1 MIVTS
6 AILSEE
12 LSLKRAAML
21 QNICLSTNLGN
32 RRLGQTHQRATILA
46 RRRSIADSG
55 LNTWPDSRILADHRG
70 RLASNPCRD
79 TTSQEPETPNQS
91 ECRIYILA
99 QMTAFH
105 GLVYLYRLN
114 VCGVRIACHP
124 DEYLAMYQ
132 WIREGRH
139 IPTMRMVGYQGETYT
154 MTIVC
159 ARLPSPMPTE
169 RLVGLSSQ
177 ANK

>member
-12 LSLKRAAML
+12 LSLKRAAMF
-21 QNICLSTNLGN
+21 QNTCLSTNPGN
-32 RRLGQTHQRATILA
+32 IRLGQTHQRATILA

-55 LNTWPDSRILADHRG
+55 LNSWPDSRILAGHRG

-79 TTSQEPETPNQS
+79 TTSQEPETPNLP

-99 QMTAFH
+99 QTTAFN
-105 GLVYLYRLN
+105 GLVFLYRLN

-124 DEYLAMYQ
+124 NEYLAMYQ
-132 WIREGRH
+132 WIREKRRN
-139 IPTMRMVGYQGETYT
+139 PTMRMVEYQGETYT
-154 MTIVC
+154 MAIVC
-159 ARLPSPMPTE
+159 ARLPSPMP
-169 RLVGLSSQ
+169 V
-177 ANK
+177 